1 MKKSKWLL
9 CALAALLLAGCSL
22 ARPEEQKP
30 GGDRFAGFYVV
41 YSPNGSSKKFYNN
54 LCLEEY
60 GTDSFSTDQFG
71 TLSVPREVLF
81 ATEDRPGKYVFPGME
96 GGYSLFLIERNETY
110 GPASEIVSNMAPGE
124 KGNTIRVTDNGTSN
138 TLNGTIYYGPPLGAE
153 DWDQYE
159 NDGVWTCYRVYQT
172 KDGRVYL
179 DGSGNSSSGG
189 GGFGY
194 GENQTQTTTDWNGE
208 TVTESIEVNV
218 WVEIVDR
225 LERLV
230 VTQFDENNNIVRSD
244 DLALRDELPETTCE
258 AETAWVLVEEI
269 SADGTVRTT
278 YNVPEEGED
287 SISHMVVLLDD
298 EGLGRL
304 TYLTI
309 RP

>member
-1 MKKSKWLL
+1 MKKVRWLL
-9 CALAALLLAGCSL
+9 CALAALLLVGCSL
-22 ARPEEQKP
+22 AQPEEQKP

-96 GGYSLFLIERNETY
+96 GGYSLFLIERNETF
-110 GPASEIVSNMAPGE
+110 GPVSEVVSNMAPGE
-124 KGNTIRVTDNGTSN
+124 EGNAIHVTDNGTSN
-138 TLNGTIYYGPPLGAE
+138 TLNGTIYCGPPLGAE
-153 DWDQYE
+153 DWDEYE
-159 NDGVWTCYRVYQT
+159 AGGVWTCYRVYQT

-189 GGFGY
+189 GFGY

-208 TVTESIEVNV
+208 TVTESIDINV
-218 WVEIVDR
+218 WVEIVER

-230 VTQFDENNNIVRSD
+230 VTQFDENNAIVRSD
-244 DLALRDELPETTCE
+244 DLALREDLPEVNCE
-258 AETAWVLVEEI
+258 AETVWVLVEEI
-269 SADGTVRTT
+269 SKDSTVRTA
-278 YNVPEEGED
+278 YDVPEEGEFPVQ
-287 SISHMVVLLDD
+287 HMVILLDD
-298 EGLGRL
+298 EGLGRN

-309 RP
+309 Q